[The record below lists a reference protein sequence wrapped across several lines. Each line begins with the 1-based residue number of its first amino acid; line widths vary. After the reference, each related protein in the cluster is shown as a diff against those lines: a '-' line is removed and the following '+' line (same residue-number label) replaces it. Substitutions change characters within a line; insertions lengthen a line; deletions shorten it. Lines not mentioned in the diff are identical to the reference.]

1 MMIILIESLLCI
13 IEYLYIFCLKICI
26 FEFKYM
32 LGNNYIDIMLKKFD
46 IFCFFFV
53 SFWEGEMWLMRCWV
67 VFYSF
72 MYNEK

>member
-1 MMIILIESLLCI
+1 
-13 IEYLYIFCLKICI
+13 
-26 FEFKYM
+26 M